1 MRKPRQKSTEIRDFI
16 IENVNDHPKDVA
28 RLALE
33 NFGISRPAVLGHI
46 NKLVDEGLLTA
57 HGRTRDRRYEL
68 NPLVEETFRFKIS
81 PESEEDAIWRLI
93 VQPNMRGL
101 SDNVLRICEYG
112 MNEMLNNAI
121 EHSEGTEGEVQ
132 VKRTAARIELG
143 VLDNGIGI
151 FDKIRR
157 DLNLT
162 ELRQAILELAKGK
175 LTTDPDHHT
184 GEGIFFTSRMFD
196 DFVILSGELFFSH
209 QAPGE
214 DWLSEHEQPMG
225 GTSVLMSIHPNS
237 DRKIGEVFD
246 AYTSNDFEFSFTK
259 THVPVS
265 LGRYGDENL
274 ISRSQA
280 RRILSRFDRFEEI
293 VLDFTDID
301 AIGRAFAD
309 EIFRVFA
316 RNYPQIKI
324 MAINTSQQI
333 DKMINRVRDQG

>member
-16 IENVNDHPKDVA
+16 IESVNDHPQDVT
-28 RLALE
+28 RLAS
-33 NFGISRPAVLGHI
+33 NRFGISRPAVLRHI
-46 NKLVDEGLLTA
+46 NKLIDEGLLTA

-68 NPLVEETFRFKIS
+68 NALVEETFKFVIS
-81 PESEEDAIWRLI
+81 PETEEDSIWRHI
-93 VQPNMRGL
+93 VRPSMRGL

-121 EHSEGTEGEVQ
+121 EHSEGTGGEVQ
-132 VKRTAARIELG
+132 VKRTAVRIELG

-151 FDKIRR
+151 FNKIRR

-175 LTTDPDHHT
+175 LTTDPEHHT

-209 QAPGE
+209 QAPGD
-214 DWLSEHEQPMG
+214 DWLLEHEQPIG
-225 GTSVLMSIHPNS
+225 GTAVLMSIHPNS
-237 DRKIGEVFD
+237 DRKIGKVFD
-246 AYTSNDFEFSFTK
+246 AFTSNDFEFNFTK

-280 RRILSRFDRFEEI
+280 RRILSQFDRFEEI
-293 VLDFTDID
+293 LLDFTDID

-316 RNYPQIKI
+316 RNNPQIKI
-324 MAINTSQQI
+324 IAINTNQQI
-333 DKMINRVRDQG
+333 EKMINRVKDDG